1 MTGDGTGG
9 LWLSGTDLTTQA
21 GHLVHY
27 AGGRFTSQ
35 AVPTESGYDAT
46 AGEVAQVPGATSV
59 WGIGSLDPTG
69 NGIDEGVIFRYG
81 G

>member
-1 MTGDGTGG
+1 
-9 LWLSGTDLTTQA
+9 LWLSGSDVTTQA
-21 GHLVHY
+21 GHFVHY
-27 AGGRFTSQ
+27 AGRRFTQQ
-35 AVPTESGYDAT
+35 AVPTEPGSDAA